1 MRKQASKQASK
12 QAVIS
17 LYQYVFGYA
26 VVQLGDVAKYSDTRI
41 KNSELLPFT
50 YVSVEN
56 LLQQKQ
62 GVEFSDKI
70 PEGNNSI
77 EYKKDDILIGNIRP
91 YLKKIWKAD
100 RNGGTNGD
108 VLTIRIIDECKD
120 VITPNY
126 LYYLLSSDDF
136 FNYDMQFA
144 KGAKMPRGSK
154 EDVMNFEFSVPP
166 LAEQERIVKI
176 LDRFDSL
183 CNDIASGLPAE
194 IEARKKQYEYYRDKL
209 LSFRT

>member
-1 MRKQASKQASK
+1 M
-12 QAVIS
+12 
-17 LYQYVFGYA
+17 
-26 VVQLGDVAKYSDTRI
+26 QLGDVAKYADTRI
-41 KNSELLPFT
+41 KNSEIQPFT

-56 LLQQKQ
+56 LLQQKM
-62 GVEFSDKI
+62 GAEFSDKI
-70 PEGNNSI
+70 PEGTNSI
-77 EYKKDDILIGNIRP
+77 EYCRNDSLIGNIRP

-108 VLTIRIIDECKD
+108 VLTIRIIDACKKNLCAD
-120 VITPNY
+120 Y
-126 LYYLLSSDDF
+126 LYYVLSSDDF

-154 EDVMNFEFSVPP
+154 EAVMEYKFPLPP
-166 LAEQERIVKI
+166 LSEQERIVKI

-183 CNDIASGLPAE
+183 CNDISSGLPAE

-209 LSFRT
+209 LSFPHCS